1 MASTP
6 HGSPTNML
14 AETLTCGTQVPRVRA
29 AAARVRPAT
38 RPSIEREADVSESML
53 LAVARGDS
61 RAVRDCMDRY
71 SGLVWSIARRM
82 SPNETDAEDAVQEIF
97 IDLWKSAHRF
107 DPEKS
112 AEKTFVVMI
121 ARRRLIDRL
130 RRFKRLPEM
139 DSIDHENA
147 PDIGVN
153 AHERM
158 ERDAEAQIAVDA
170 LEKLRPE
177 QRQLVELS
185 VLKGIPHAEI
195 AATTGIPLGTVKS
208 HIRRGLIALREALDV
223 APATTEGSAGSH
235 SAAPRAPRER
245 GGAEGEVQP

>member
-1 MASTP
+1 LRADVSTGGLP
-6 HGSPTNML
+6 K
-14 AETLTCGTQVPRVRA
+14 QRA
-29 AAARVRPAT
+29 RATAARVRHVARSP
-38 RPSIEREADVSESML
+38 IEREDDVSDSML
-53 LAVARGDS
+53 LAVARGDA

-112 AEKTFVVMI
+112 AEKTFIVMI

-139 DSIDHENA
+139 DSLDHENA
-147 PDIGVN
+147 PEIGIN

-158 ERDAEAQIAVDA
+158 ERDAEAQMAVDA
-170 LEKLRPE
+170 LELLRPE
-177 QRQLVELS
+177 QRRLVELS
-185 VLKGIPHAEI
+185 VLKGLPHAEI

-208 HIRRGLIALREALDV
+208 HIRRGLIALREALDLPPV
-223 APATTEGSAGSH
+223 QAPDRT
-235 SAAPRAPRER
+235 
-245 GGAEGEVQP
+245 GGRSTASGEVQS

>member
-6 HGSPTNML
+6 RGSPTNMGVQTITRGMPFRESS
-14 AETLTCGTQVPRVRA
+14 ASVAPI
-29 AAARVRPAT
+29 RPMLRFST
-38 RPSIEREADVSESML
+38 EREADVSDSML
-53 LAVARGDS
+53 LAVARGDA

-130 RRFKRLPEM
+130 RRFKRVPEM
-139 DSIDHENA
+139 DSLDHENA
-147 PDIGVN
+147 PDSGVN

-170 LEKLRPE
+170 LGKLRPE
-177 QRQLVELS
+177 QRRLVELS
-185 VLKGIPHAEI
+185 VLKGIPHGEI
-195 AATTGIPLGTVKS
+195 AASTGIPLGTVKS

-223 APATTEGSAGSH
+223 PPPPTDHPLRARSAPH
-235 SAAPRAPRER
+235 DDQR
-245 GGAEGEVQP
+245 GEVQP

>member
-1 MASTP
+1 M
-6 HGSPTNML
+6 
-14 AETLTCGTQVPRVRA
+14 TCGMPFRYVSA
-29 AAARVRPAT
+29 SAARVRPAV

-130 RRFKRLPEM
+130 RRFKRVPEM

-158 ERDAEAQIAVDA
+158 ERDAEAQFAMDA
-170 LEKLRPE
+170 LDKLRPE

-185 VLKGIPHAEI
+185 VLKGIPHGEI

-223 APATTEGSAGSH
+223 PPPSSEGSAATV
-235 SAAPRAPRER
+235 AAKRRAHD
-245 GGAEGEVQP
+245 GQEGEVQP

>member
-1 MASTP
+1 MTVETIMCGIPFRHVSAS
-6 HGSPTNML
+6 
-14 AETLTCGTQVPRVRA
+14 
-29 AAARVRPAT
+29 AARVRPVA
-38 RPSIEREADVSESML
+38 RPSIEREADVSDSML
-53 LAVARGDS
+53 LAVARGDA

-130 RRFKRLPEM
+130 RRFKRVPEM

-158 ERDAEAQIAVDA
+158 ERDAEAQFAMDA

-185 VLKGIPHAEI
+185 VLKGIPHGEI
-195 AATTGIPLGTVKS
+195 AASTGIPLGTVKS

-223 APATTEGSAGSH
+223 PPPSTEGSG
-235 SAAPRAPRER
+235 SAAAAKRRAHDGHEEHE
-245 GGAEGEVQP
+245 EGVQP